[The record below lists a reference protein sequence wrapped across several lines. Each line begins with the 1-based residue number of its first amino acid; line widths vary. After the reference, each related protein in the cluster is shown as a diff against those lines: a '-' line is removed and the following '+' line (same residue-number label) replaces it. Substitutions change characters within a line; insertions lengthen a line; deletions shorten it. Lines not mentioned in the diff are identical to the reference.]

1 MTIWIVVIG
10 VAQVED
16 LADKTR
22 NRSSPEWTIHNFT
35 FTMESDVHYQS
46 NF

>member
-22 NRSSPEWTIHNFT
+22 GKAQLRVDFDLSTTSHLQYL
-35 FTMESDVHYQS
+35 V
-46 NF
+46 